1 MVSTQYR
8 SSMNRLALRI
18 VIACFGAGS
27 LLLLA
32 PPPAQ
37 AADTTQGNPAAQ
49 SPISERKLTAAAAAM
64 ERVVDLQQNYQ
75 QQLAAAPPAEQQ
87 RISGEAN
94 AALTKAVTDQGL
106 TVAEYNGIL
115 QAAQSNPSV
124 RDGLLKRMHPANPS
138 QPSTP

>member
-1 MVSTQYR
+1 MLSTQYR

-18 VIACFGAGS
+18 VIACFSAGT

-32 PPPAQ
+32 PPAT
-37 AADTTQGNPAAQ
+37 AADTIQGGPAAQ
-49 SPISERKLTAAAAAM
+49 SPIPEQKLSAAAAAM

-75 QQLAAAPPAEQQ
+75 QQLAAAPRAEQQ
-87 RISGEAN
+87 RISGEAS

-106 TVAEYNGIL
+106 TVDEYNGIL

-124 RDGLLKRMHPANPS
+124 RDGLLKHMRAATPTT
-138 QPSTP
+138 PSTP